1 MDSVIA
7 QALREAEASG
17 AFGKDN
23 TPFVL
28 NRIREITGGGS
39 VTANRALVE
48 SNVARGT
55 KVAVH
60 LANMHLTGQQPG

>member
-7 QALREAEASG
+7 QALREAETSG

-28 NRIREITGGGS
+28 NRIREITDGGS

-60 LANMHLTGQQPG
+60 LANMRLTGQHLG